1 MVKRARY
8 TVVDGQV
15 VEERFPVE
23 ISPPRGQAPPPD
35 SQLPHGGYVES
46 NGRLIPIGVYL

>member
-15 VEERFPVE
+15 VEERVPVE
-23 ISPPRGQAPPPD
+23 IASPRGPVPPPD
-35 SQLPHGGYVES
+35 PQLPHGGYVES